1 MLDWVTRAVS
11 VMLSQ
16 SLLPSSSVLHSG
28 GNPCLPPPPLCLS
41 YFFALSSMASPFL
54 QCFLLA
60 SPNPP
65 LVWTISSCSGDIS
78 IFFKSRK
85 AGLAF
90 LTGGLPMAS
99 HQSLAWESWLRC
111 SYGSCLRDPDLLGL
125 GKRGQSYLSWKE
137 QEERVLWVL
146 LWVGKHKRCV
156 YVCMCAKLL
165 QLCLTLSNPMD
176 NSLPHPSVHG
186 ALQARILEWV
196 AISYSRR
203 SPPRD
208 RNCISYVSFIGR
220 RVVYHWHHLGSLC
233 VCVHITYWGKTV
245 KTSKWTKK
253 TKRVSSHGK
262 PGIVWHTLLDYRVP

>member
-1 MLDWVTRAVS
+1 MLDWVSRAVF
-11 VMLSQ
+11 VILSQ
-16 SLLPSSSVLHSG
+16 SLLPSSLVLHSG
-28 GNPCLPPPPLCLS
+28 GNPCLPPPPL
-41 YFFALSSMASPFL
+41 
-54 QCFLLA
+54 CFLLA

-111 SYGSCLRDPDLLGL
+111 SCGSSLRDSDLLGL
-125 GKRGQSYLSWKE
+125 GKRGKSYLSWEE
-137 QEERVLWVL
+137 QEERVLWVNG

-165 QLCLTLSNPMD
+165 HLCLTLSNPMD
-176 NSLPHPSVHG
+176 NSLPHSSVHG

-208 RNCISYVSFIGR
+208 RTCISYVSFIGG
-220 RVVYHWHHLGSLC
+220 RVVYH
-233 VCVHITYWGKTV
+233 
-245 KTSKWTKK
+245 
-253 TKRVSSHGK
+253 
-262 PGIVWHTLLDYRVP
+262 